1 MTEFF
6 PHIVGFIIIYNFK
19 FWKKKYAC
27 ISFQSYIS
35 SLGNA
40 KGNKCYYKCYLSFP
54 INGYFSDSERGEE
67 SRLFKYH
74 HM

>member
-1 MTEFF
+1 M
-6 PHIVGFIIIYNFK
+6 HV
-19 FWKKKYAC
+19 
-27 ISFQSYIS
+27 SHFQSYIS
-35 SLGNA
+35 SLENA

-74 HM
+74 HMVSQQLAPEKILTSLLLLEFGNG

>member
-6 PHIVGFIIIYNFK
+6 PHLVGFIIIYNFK
-19 FWKKKYAC
+19 FWKKKNAY

-40 KGNKCYYKCYLSFP
+40 KGNKSVI
-54 INGYFSDSERGEE
+54 INAT
-67 SRLFKYH
+67 
-74 HM
+74 